1 MQQIRK
7 ILGRMNSSSQNVIC
21 NYSVSFQFRLMKH
34 DDDLLR
40 KLHALNESISG
51 LKDIVKQKVPCRYC
65 NTLDSVHSPDDGVAE
80 SEISSSH
87 CSTTPSTEPIE
98 TGDVK
103 PPTCNSILHLQTT
116 PKIGPV
122 LSNPI
127 SRVLTWLGNSDFDN
141 AVDCENEVTFFRPR
155 SKTCDIHGTRNSA
168 FLSKR
173 SLWTHKHT
181 YGRFSKTDHVDCL
194 GNRVRILKAPEYKT
208 FTERDLESNKMWKS
222 ETSLSTFATG
232 QFDPLVHWERTT
244 PTWHSFSRLDK
255 LDNYLLNSV
264 GGRLRFQPRPR
275 LHRQSSFSRS
285 FDVTFTGGSVKI
297 FLSESESPRSGRDPI
312 VVSPVNPD
320 IGQGD
325 GLRRPVGKSGS
336 VSELHKSDSGFD
348 DSYDDIDR
356 DTERHNPV
364 KVTQEVRRNN
374 EEHPSQQCGIEK
386 TESETRDASSD
397 LVNVD
402 QEQYS
407 ESEGAEKINCQI
419 SSDQDAH
426 SHAGENVTSGVSVDI
441 YCETLKND
449 EVDINDGIDFTHDD
463 DKHFITIHDGV
474 VSCRIMTPNLE
485 RQISEQNEQEEDFK
499 FLTITDGRVV
509 FRSRETVSENEDE
522 LYNIS
527 ELFEGYSDVG
537 SDSTNAESYCTAVT
551 EFSEQQDNLNPEV
564 TDKTDTSP
572 EHMSYCLADLLTES
586 YFIDETDTS
595 QSGVVVCDLD
605 TR

>member
-1 MQQIRK
+1 
-7 ILGRMNSSSQNVIC
+7 
-21 NYSVSFQFRLMKH
+21 MKH

-40 KLHALNESISG
+40 KLQALNESISG
-51 LKDIVKQKVPCRYC
+51 LKDIVKQKVSCRYC
-65 NTLDSVHSPDDGVAE
+65 STLDSVVHSPDDGVVE
-80 SEISSSH
+80 SEFSSSH
-87 CSTTPSTEPIE
+87 CSTTPSAEPIE

-103 PPTCNSILHLQTT
+103 PPASNSILQQQTT

-122 LSNPI
+122 LSSPI

-141 AVDCENEVTFFRPR
+141 SVDCENEVTFFRPR
-155 SKTCDIHGTRNSA
+155 SKTCDIHDTRNIA

-181 YGRFSKTDHVDCL
+181 HERFSKTGHVACL
-194 GNRVRILKAPEYKT
+194 ANRVCILNVPEYKT
-208 FTERDLESNKMWKS
+208 FTVRNLESNKMWKS

-232 QFDPLVHWERTT
+232 QLDPLVHWERTT

-275 LHRQSSFSRS
+275 LHRQSSCSRS

-297 FLSESESPRSGRDPI
+297 FLSESESLRSGGDPI
-312 VVSPVNPD
+312 VVSPVRP
-320 IGQGD
+320 GPRQGD
-325 GLRRPVGKSGS
+325 GQQRPVGKSGS

-348 DSYDDIDR
+348 DSYDEIDR
-356 DTERHNPV
+356 ETERRNPI
-364 KVTQEVRRNN
+364 KLTQEIRHNCK
-374 EEHPSQQCGIEK
+374 EPPSQHCGREK
-386 TESETRDASSD
+386 TESEIRDASSD
-397 LVNVD
+397 LVSVD
-402 QEQYS
+402 QEKYS
-407 ESEGAEKINCQI
+407 EFEGTEKINDQI

-426 SHAGENVTSGVSVDI
+426 SHVGENVTSDESVDI
-441 YCETLKND
+441 YCDTFEND
-449 EVDINDGIDFTHDD
+449 EVDISDSIDFTHGD

-485 RQISEQNEQEEDFK
+485 RQISEQNDQEEDFK

-522 LYNIS
+522 LYSIS

-537 SDSTNAESYCTAVT
+537 SDSTNAESYCTALT
-551 EFSEQQDNLNPEV
+551 EFSEQGDNLNPEV
-564 TDKTDTSP
+564 TDKTDTLS
-572 EHMSYCLADLLTES
+572 EHMAFCVADLLTES
-586 YFIDETDTS
+586 YFIDKEDTS
-595 QSGVVVCDLD
+595 QSGAVVCDSD